1 MKKLLSILLALVMLC
16 SLTVPAFA
24 DGPYGPA
31 PDDYWDD
38 TNPTEWAQEYWAELC
53 EKFPEETARFLVE
66 VKTWFPSSTYYYLY
80 GGGSFEEYCA
90 GYDCIEEAYLGLF
103 WDWMSDHEQEQA
115 KNDFITSH
123 GGTPGQ
129 INVMVNGKCVKFTDA
144 APEVTDGRTM
154 VPVRAITEALGGEVL
169 YGDREGLVRLY
180 MDEYVIFITI
190 GSTTVE
196 ITPRGTDTGEA
207 DKTIEMDCAPYAK
220 GGRTY
225 IPVRFISEA
234 LGYDVQWDSYY
245 NTAVITDLDA
255 LAEQID
261 KDFTIYNK
269 MAAKSAL
276 TGKTRKSVGSGRA
289 DVTLFDTLNG
299 DKTGKATCSYD
310 LAASTAGA
318 SGKIE
323 YDFSELWALI
333 EGYIPMPLSL
343 TDDTLI
349 NPKADEYA
357 EQYAQTLELVKSLMK
372 GSLDVRVDLEKG
384 KAYLSMPG
392 LFEAMGSY
400 MEEAGMQI
408 PKDAWLSTSMG
419 DSADMDELIA
429 MMGQTTTMGKLLTS
443 MISYDYLAA
452 ESYDSV
458 LEAAEL
464 FGKLYGDAKFTRK
477 GSSYVM
483 TLTKEDLVDL
493 MGDDYAAGDLD
504 ALSKF
509 DYTMTVKDNGDVDVS
524 AQCNVALS
532 GDGLN
537 LGDMV
542 AISSK
547 GSTRGG
553 KSEST
558 MDLHIKNVLKVTVK
572 LQETVTETDKAPEV
586 TPPSDALV
594 LPLDGELPGGTVT
607 SPDGPTQ
614 VQP

>member
-276 TGKTRKSVGSGRA
+276 TDKTRKTVGSGRA

-299 DKTGKATCSYD
+299 DKIGKATYSYD

>member
-53 EKFPEETARFLVE
+53 EKFPEETARFLAE

-80 GGGSFEEYCA
+80 GGSFEEYCA
-90 GYDCIEEAYLGLF
+90 GYDCMEEVYLGLF

-408 PKDAWLSTSMG
+408 PKDAWLSASLG
-419 DSADMDELIA
+419 DSADLDELTA
-429 MMGQTTTMGKLLTS
+429 MLSQTTTMGKLLTS

-524 AQCNVALS
+524 YQARVALAGS
-532 GDGLN
+532 EVN
-537 LGDMV
+537 LGDFMDV
-542 AISSK
+542 SAK
-547 GSTRGG
+547 GNTRGG

-594 LPLDGELPGGTVT
+594 LPLDGELPGGTIT